1 MVAEEAERR
10 STKYAHLEHNHH
22 FIPMAVEF
30 FGILD
35 PQARSFIQEL
45 GCCLDNITITVSLS
59 PHLIQRIS
67 VAVQRG
73 NLLPFLCPA
82 TPSTIFVFLHLF
94 SLLL

>member
-1 MVAEEAERR
+1 MSIWSIINILSV
-10 STKYAHLEHNHH
+10 
-22 FIPMAVEF
+22 AVEF

-45 GCCLDNITITVSLS
+45 GCRLDNITITVSLS

-67 VAVQRG
+67 VAVQTG
-73 NLLPFLCPA
+73 NLLPFLRPA

-94 SLLL
+94 LLLL